1 MKVHNSREVRFFFY
15 FVIALIPILLI
26 SLLCCFLDDSVLG
39 ITLKMFGDRKE
50 ALSVLENY
58 FLVEVQV
65 AFVVVSLSTA
75 LSASSKRV
83 YWEESYS
90 YRLISPRFTNF
101 TALSAYILA
110 SLLDGLI
117 WVVLERTIPLTCIT
131 GIMVS
136 FAFSIIFMI
145 LLTARMIDAN
155 FGRETLKKQLRKD
168 LERKEKEVPRFY
180 DEDKGRSVHEIQQ
193 LIASSL
199 REVDEKD
206 FDLLTENLA
215 LLYYYDYSGSF
226 KTIYEYIRETI
237 HNKHVI
243 YQINYSILREVLLSK
258 EAQER
263 SYFKTWLFGVI
274 PQDEH
279 VKLWESIIKEAFDKS
294 FVLWKTGKVEEAKE
308 LRNYIYAT
316 LSEYLYAI
324 TISVLS
330 PNDDE
335 DGRAVDK
342 SEDEKNRGFYPLI
355 RIMSF
360 YVFLRENVNGMYRD
374 DNEAELPGWTFSE
387 GSAES
392 EETVEFIHE
401 IIDEVID
408 QWNTDEIPT
417 CALDGFT
424 EQFLNCVKD
433 Y

>member
-26 SLLCCFLDDSVLG
+26 SILCCCLDDGVFG
-39 ITLKMFGDRKE
+39 ITLKMFGNRKE

-168 LERKEKEVPRFY
+168 LERKEQDFPHFAG
-180 DEDKGRSVHEIQQ
+180 EDKGRSVHEIQL
-193 LIASSL
+193 LINSSL
-199 REVDEKD
+199 REIDEKD

-215 LLYYYDYSGSF
+215 LLYFYDYSGSF

-237 HNKHVI
+237 HNKHII
-243 YQINYSILREVLLSK
+243 YQINYSILREAILSK
-258 EAQER
+258 DAQKR
-263 SYFKTWLFGVI
+263 RNYHSWLFTVI
-274 PQDEH
+274 PQDEQ
-279 VKLWESIIKEAFDKS
+279 VELWESIVKEAFDNS

-308 LRNYIYAT
+308 FRNYIYVV
-316 LSEYLYAI
+316 LSEYLQDSLLKI
-324 TISVLS
+324 QSSCIS
-330 PNDDE
+330 E
-335 DGRAVDK
+335 DGILIDM
-342 SEDEKNRGFYPLI
+342 SEKERDTSYYPLI
-355 RIMSF
+355 RIMAF
-360 YVFLRENVNGMYRD
+360 LVFLRENITGLYLD
-374 DNEAELPGWTFSE
+374 DNDSELPGWTYSE
-387 GSAES
+387 GNFES
-392 EETVEFIHE
+392 EDTVMFIHE
-401 IIDEVID
+401 EVDEVID
-408 QWNTDEIPT
+408 RWNSNGIPECVEDGLT
-417 CALDGFT
+417 EDLFNCA
-424 EQFLNCVKD
+424 KD